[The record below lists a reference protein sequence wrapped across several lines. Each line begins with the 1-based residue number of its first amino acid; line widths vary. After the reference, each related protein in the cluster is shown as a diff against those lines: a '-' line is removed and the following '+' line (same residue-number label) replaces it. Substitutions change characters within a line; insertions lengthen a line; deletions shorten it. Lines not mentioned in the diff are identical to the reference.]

1 MTGQDA
7 RSEKDRR
14 QAQIARISGRLHY
27 LDDVT
32 LAELDRLLVEEV
44 PKPEGGD
51 PAPTTRRQ
59 FLKTAAAG
67 GAVVVMTSG
76 LAAWELSHAHLQ
88 TRALKELLS
97 LYERLDQTELD
108 DRLSTAL
115 ARLEGFVVNL
125 ESIVD
130 SLRSGLEAGRA
141 RLSEIEAHL
150 PSLRDAYRWLSHSAT
165 TLSQR
170 MLALENAARDLL
182 GLSLPL
188 PDLLAELVEW
198 LLEQLPP
205 SAAEAGQE
213 ALERTSEAVSAAA
226 DLRDGLHGQALEPM
240 SKWLDSQ
247 PYDGEE
253 SETVVLDLSSLFD
266 PAERAL
272 DASAQLSQTW
282 EESLAPLE
290 QTLEKRRRIREQ
302 IRQHRQR
309 HGL

>member
-1 MTGQDA
+1 MTAQDVQ
-7 RSEKDRR
+7 SERDRR
-14 QAQIARISGRLHY
+14 QAQIARISDRLHY

-32 LAELDRLLVEEV
+32 LTELDRLLTQEI
-44 PKPEGGD
+44 PKPEGEG
-51 PAPTTRRQ
+51 PASATRRQ
-59 FLKTAAAG
+59 FLKKAAAG
-67 GAVVVMTSG
+67 GAIVAATSG
-76 LAAWELSHAHLQ
+76 LAAWELSHARLQ

-115 ARLEGFVVNL
+115 ARLEGLVVNL
-125 ESIVD
+125 EGIVD

-141 RLSEIEAHL
+141 RLSEIQAHL
-150 PSLRDAYRWLSHSAT
+150 PSIRAAYRWLSQSAT

-170 MLALENAARDLL
+170 LLALENAAGDLL

-188 PDLLAELVEW
+188 PDLLTELVEW
-198 LLEQLPP
+198 LLEQLPL
-205 SAAEAGQE
+205 STAEAGQE
-213 ALERTSEAVSAAA
+213 TLERTSEAVDAAA
-226 DLRDGLHGQALEPM
+226 ELRDGLHGHALEPLRE
-240 SKWLDSQ
+240 WLDVQ
-247 PYDGEE
+247 PRNEEE
-253 SETVVLDLSSLFD
+253 SETIALDLSGLFD

-302 IRQHRQR
+302 IRQHRHR